1 MILLKK
7 AKLLLTTMMAAC
19 AIAGS
24 AQSRDLVHDQMHK
37 DLLADQINIFKEVNL
52 LDSMK
57 MLYRLQEEE
66 LLFPAEDLYNSWN
79 NEWVNPYK
87 GMSANLPDSLK
98 IDVSEYFSP
107 VGDKE
112 GRMTSNFG
120 WRRRRMHNGVDL
132 KVYTGDT
139 IYATFSGKVRVRKF
153 ERRGYGYYLVVRH
166 NNGLETVY
174 GHLSKFL
181 VKVDEVVKAGQPIA
195 LGGNTGRSTGSH
207 LHFET
212 RLMGLVINPNEIV
225 DFQNKV
231 AHTDTYMFRSK
242 KAKLMAKGLA
252 GPDGIAYHRVNK
264 GDTLARIAKRYGV
277 SVTQLCRLNSIKTTT
292 TLRIGQ
298 RLRYS

>member
-1 MILLKK
+1 
-7 AKLLLTTMMAAC
+7 MAA
-19 AIAGS
+19 GS
-24 AQSRDLVHDQMHK
+24 IVGFAQKLDVVHNQVHK
-37 DLLADQINIFKEVNL
+37 DLLADQVNIFKEVNL

-66 LLFPAEDLYNSWN
+66 LLFPAEDLYDSWSN
-79 NEWVNPYK
+79 DWVNPYRNTAVK
-87 GMSANLPDSLK
+87 LPDSLR
-98 IDVSEYFSP
+98 IDVSEFVSP
-107 VGDKE
+107 VGYSSGD
-112 GRMTSNFG
+112 GRLGEVTSNFG
-120 WRRRRMHNGVDL
+120 WRRRRMHNGIDL

-139 IYATFSGKVRVRKF
+139 IYASFSGKVRVRKF

-181 VKVDEVVKAGQPIA
+181 VKQDDVVKAGQPIA

-212 RLMGLVINPNEIV
+212 RLMGLVINPNEII
-225 DFQNKV
+225 DFRNRV
-231 AHTDTYMFRSK
+231 AHTDTYLFRSK
-242 KAKLMAKGLA
+242 KAKAIASGAM
-252 GPDGIAYHRVNK
+252 GPDGIAYHSVRS
-264 GDTLARIAKRYGV
+264 GDTLGRIAKKYGV
-277 SVTQLCRLNSIKTTT
+277 SINQLCRLNKIKTTT

>member
-7 AKLLLTTMMAAC
+7 AKLFLTTLLVTSSSMLF
-19 AIAGS
+19 
-24 AQSRDLVHDQMHK
+24 AQSGDLMHEK
-37 DLLADQINIFKEVNL
+37 MHNELLADQVNILKEVNL

-57 MLYRLQEEE
+57 MLYRLEEE
-66 LLFPAEDLYNSWN
+66 EMLYPALDLYNSWN
-79 NEWVNPYK
+79 NEWVDPYRNSK
-87 GMSANLPDSLK
+87 ANLPDSLR
-98 IDVSEYFSP
+98 IDVSEYFP
-107 VGDKE
+107 PTL
-112 GRMTSNFG
+112 GRITSNFG
-120 WRRRRMHNGVDL
+120 WRRRRMHKGIDL
-132 KVYTGDT
+132 KVITGDT
-139 IYATFSGKVRVRKF
+139 IYAAFSGKVRVRKY

-212 RLMGLVINPNEIV
+212 RLMGLVINPNEII
-225 DFQNKV
+225 DFNNKV

-242 KAKLMAKGLA
+242 KAKAIASGAM
-252 GPDGIAYHRVNK
+252 GPDGIAYHRVK
-264 GDTLARIAKRYGV
+264 SGDTLGKIARKYGV
-277 SVTQLCRLNSIKTTT
+277 SISYLCRINKIRTTT

>member
-1 MILLKK
+1 MAGTI
-7 AKLLLTTMMAAC
+7 TT
-19 AIAGS
+19 GF
-24 AQSRDLVHDQMHK
+24 AQRLDAVHNQMHK
-37 DLLADQINIFKEVNL
+37 DLLADQVNIFKEVNL

-66 LLFPAEDLYNSWN
+66 LLFPAEDLYDSWSN
-79 NEWVNPYK
+79 DWVNPYRNSTAK
-87 GMSANLPDSLK
+87 LPDSLR
-98 IDVSEYFSP
+98 IDISEYTSP
-107 VGDKE
+107 VGYTT
-112 GRMTSNFG
+112 GRDGRLGEVTSKYG
-120 WRRRRMHNGVDL
+120 WRRRRMHKGIDL

-139 IYATFSGKVRVRKF
+139 IYAAFTGKVRVRKF

-166 NNGLETVY
+166 NNGLETIY

-181 VKVDEVVKAGQPIA
+181 VKQDEVVKAGQPIA

-212 RLMGLVINPNEIV
+212 RLMGIALNPSDLI
-225 DFQNKV
+225 DFQNRV

-242 KAKLMAKGLA
+242 QAKAIASGSA
-252 GPDGIAYHRVNK
+252 GPGGAAYHKVRS
-264 GDTLARIAKRYGV
+264 GDTLGKIARKYGV
-277 SVTQLCRLNSIKTTT
+277 SINQLCRLNKIKTTT

>member
-1 MILLKK
+1 
-7 AKLLLTTMMAAC
+7 MAAG
-19 AIAGS
+19 AIAGF
-24 AQSRDLVHDQMHK
+24 AQSGDAVHNQMHK
-37 DLLADQINIFKEVNL
+37 QLLADQVNIFKEVNL

-66 LLFPAEDLYNSWN
+66 LLFPAENLYDTWSND
-79 NEWVNPYK
+79 WVNPYRNSTAK
-87 GMSANLPDSLK
+87 LPDSLR
-98 IDVSEYFSP
+98 IDVSEYVSP
-107 VGDKE
+107 VGNEE
-112 GRMTSNFG
+112 GRITSNFG
-120 WRRRRMHNGVDL
+120 WRRRRMHNGIDL

-139 IYATFSGKVRVRKF
+139 IYAAFSGKIRVRKY

-181 VKVDEVVKAGQPIA
+181 VKQDEVVRAGQPIA

-212 RLMGLVINPNEIV
+212 RLMGLVINPNEII

-242 KAKLMAKGLA
+242 KAKAIASGAM
-252 GPDGIAYHRVNK
+252 GPDGIAYHKVRS
-264 GDTLARIAKRYGV
+264 GDNLGKIARKYGV
-277 SVTQLCRLNSIKTTT
+277 SINQLCRLNKIKTTT